1 MWGQKLWLLPIIV
14 FIAAPV
20 FFLITYAIAVAFK
33 HVDPAFPYISDTG
46 TYPPESCV
54 FGQLLNILALL
65 IGMTLYVRFRQVD
78 EMYQSSGRRL
88 LLVFNK
94 FAFGIGLLAASGVSI
109 VANFQESNVLV
120 GHVVGAVLAFAL
132 GTLGYGW
139 MQTIISYRTRLP
151 GSTHTLC
158 HFRLSLCIFGSVLF
172 LVGITASHLS
182 FKKKKFITSA
192 KHWKPTDDG
201 FEEHLVATISE
212 WLLAILNVAY
222 LLTFLP
228 EFKLFSMD
236 PPQLTFHTTEAIG
249 ATSDEVALEISRD
262 NSNQTALTKIDG
274 LTNIKGID
282 YTHA

>member
-1 MWGQKLWLLPIIV
+1 MWGQRLWLFPIVV

-33 HVDPAFPYISDTG
+33 HVDPGFPYISDTG

-65 IGMTLYVRFRQVD
+65 IGMTLYIRYRQVD
-78 EMYQSSGRRL
+78 EMYKNSGRRHL
-88 LLVFNK
+88 IFFNK
-94 FAFGIGLLAASGVSI
+94 FAFGIGLLAAMGVSI
-109 VANFQESNVLV
+109 VANFQESNVLI

-139 MQTIISYRTRLP
+139 LQTIISYRTRLP
-151 GSTHTLC
+151 GSSHTLC
-158 HFRLSLCIFGSVLF
+158 HFRLSLCLFGSVLF
-172 LVGITASHLS
+172 LVGIIASDSS

-192 KHWKPTDDG
+192 KHWKPTDEG
-201 FEEHLVATISE
+201 YAEHLVATISE

-236 PPQLTFHTTEAIG
+236 PPQLTFHSNQAIV
-249 ATSDEVALEISRD
+249 ATADELALEIAGESPNRT
-262 NSNQTALTKIDG
+262 SLTKVDG
-274 LTNIKGID
+274 KTNLKEIGCSH
-282 YTHA
+282 T